1 MSGFLRPTD
10 DEFAPSWSEDK
21 VDIEPTAETSVVY
34 NPHSNW
40 NIAAQRRKLPIAK
53 NKDHLLYLM
62 EKNQVVVV
70 VGETGCGKSTQVPQ
84 FLVEADW
91 AKQDG
96 VMVRQGDIQCP
107 L

>member
-53 NKDHLLYLM
+53 NKDHLLYLLD
-62 EKNQVVVV
+62 VDR
-70 VGETGCGKSTQVPQ
+70 GEGDRVTCERIENINPLYVKTFG
-84 FLVEADW
+84 AR
-91 AKQDG
+91 QDYKLSI
-96 VMVRQGDIQCP
+96 MNNRESK
-107 L
+107 